1 MIWLAL
7 LAGHLLSDFVFQSGF
22 VEERKGVHLARHMLV
37 VALTTGATLLLL
49 ERWAPTGLGPCWVLV
64 VAAVVGLV
72 HGAQDVVVAKTQP
85 KNLIRLGIDQLVHL
99 VVLWGMAT
107 ALASFPGIGAVP
119 VARVVGSI
127 TPGAI
132 NRISD
137 AMLGELAEIPE
148 GSSPTAGLTT
158 GVMSPTT
165 GGGTSS
171 AASGATSDVTAD
183 ATEVWVFGALAGIIL
198 LALGTAVT
206 AVLIA
211 HLLEPYRVAMT
222 RDSEGGV
229 AHDAD
234 LLPKAGLWIGLCE
247 RFLLILA
254 IAVGTEVVPAV
265 GLLMGVKSIYRFRD
279 LDKRTRAEYYLLGTL
294 LSVTAAVVVGIA
306 LRWVVSNTALP
317 L

>member
-7 LAGHLLSDFVFQSGF
+7 IAGHLLSDFVFQSGF
-22 VEERKGVHLARHMLV
+22 VEERKGVHLARHVLV

-49 ERWAPTGLGPCWVLV
+49 ERWAPTGLGPFWVLA
-64 VAAVVGLV
+64 VAAAVALA
-72 HGAQDVVVAKTQP
+72 HGAQDAVVARAQP

-99 VVLWGMAT
+99 VVLWGVAR
-107 ALASFPGIGAVP
+107 ALASFPEVSAVP
-119 VARVVGSI
+119 VASVVGSI
-127 TPGAI
+127 A
-132 NRISD
+132 S
-137 AMLGELAEIPE
+137 
-148 GSSPTAGLTT
+148 
-158 GVMSPTT
+158 
-165 GGGTSS
+165 GTSENS
-171 AASGATSDVTAD
+171 ISGATLGETG
-183 ATEVWVFGALAGIIL
+183 VWVFAALVGIVF

-229 AHDAD
+229 AHDVD

-294 LSVTAAVVVGIA
+294 LSVTAAVVAGIA
-306 LRWVVSNTALP
+306 LRWVVSNTPLP
-317 L
+317 